1 MDKVR
6 RVQLFEIFL
15 YVFVLMV
22 ALGIPFLSGG
32 FTNIGWKVVWLDW
45 LRIVPFIL
53 VFIMNN
59 FVMAPKLLFRGKFL
73 HYIFACILLIIAVVY
88 LSDYLFNMTRSIRPP
103 FESMQG
109 HRFSPGKIPAP
120 PLNGIYPPWKGDFPP
135 IKSAHHFF
143 NFGLAIVSL
152 LLIGFNTGIKS
163 FVRWNEERIRQAEK
177 DRYHFLTELAYL
189 KHQISPH
196 FFMNTLNNI
205 HALVDINTEE
215 AKEAII
221 KLSHLM
227 RYLLYE
233 ADMQKVNLEKEI
245 MFIESYIKLMRLRYD
260 EKSLMIK
267 TEYPACAQS
276 VFVPPFLFLPFIE
289 NAFKHGINTLA
300 PSLIEIR
307 FHVDGDWLTFDISN
321 NKSGIDSVT
330 GEASGI
336 GLENVQKR
344 LDLVF
349 DDKYTLD
356 IKSTENKYDVKLIIP
371 LLID

>member
-15 YVFVLMV
+15 YVFVLV
-22 ALGIPFLSGG
+22 VTLGIPFLSGG
-32 FTNIGWKVVWLDW
+32 FTNMGWKVVWLDW
-45 LRIVPFIL
+45 LRLVPFVL

-59 FVMAPKLLFRGKFL
+59 FVLAPGLLFRGKFL
-73 HYIFACILLIIAVVY
+73 HYILACILLIIAVVY
-88 LSDYLFNMTRSIRPP
+88 LSDYLFNLTRTIRPP
-103 FESMQG
+103 FENMQG
-109 HRFSPGKIPAP
+109 QRLSTEQMPTP
-120 PLNGIYPPWKGDFPP
+120 PLKGIHPPWKGDFPLA
-135 IKSAHHFF
+135 KSIHYFF

-227 RYLLYE
+227 R
-233 ADMQKVNLEKEI
+233 I
-245 MFIESYIKLMRLRYD
+245 CCMRQ
-260 EKSLMIK
+260 
-267 TEYPACAQS
+267 T
-276 VFVPPFLFLPFIE
+276 
-289 NAFKHGINTLA
+289 FKRSI
-300 PSLIEIR
+300 
-307 FHVDGDWLTFDISN
+307 
-321 NKSGIDSVT
+321 
-330 GEASGI
+330 
-336 GLENVQKR
+336 
-344 LDLVF
+344 
-349 DDKYTLD
+349 
-356 IKSTENKYDVKLIIP
+356 
-371 LLID
+371 